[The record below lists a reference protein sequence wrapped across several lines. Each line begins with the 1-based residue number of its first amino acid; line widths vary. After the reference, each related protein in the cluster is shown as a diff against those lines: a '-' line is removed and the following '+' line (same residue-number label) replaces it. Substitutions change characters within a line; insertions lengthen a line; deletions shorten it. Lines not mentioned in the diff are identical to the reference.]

1 MRPSL
6 KDDFMDATVAFSK
19 NHNEPLWFQRMREEA
34 LINSEELSLPVYEKI
49 NYRSW
54 RLDHPKNPF
63 AEVNTDQKFD
73 QPETNNLLIQDGDQ
87 TLVSKLDPKLAEQGV
102 IFTDIW
108 TAMQKYPK
116 LVQKYLL
123 TKTMKPAENR
133 LVSLNL
139 ALMNGGS
146 FLYVPKNVQIKD
158 SIQAVYLQDNDQKKD
173 FFHHVLVVADEGSEV
188 TYLENFLSRGNTEEN
203 IANVVVEV
211 VAEDNTHVHF
221 SALDQFGENV
231 STYLNRHGYVGN
243 NSELDWAIGFMNDAK
258 VVGDFGTDLRGEGS
272 HTEAKVVAITTGEQV
287 QGIDTKVTNYGQHS
301 IGHIM
306 QHGVILQ
313 SSTLTFNG
321 VGHIVKGARGSD
333 AQQESRVLMLSRTA
347 RGDADPILLIDE
359 NDVTAGH
366 AASVGRVNED
376 QMYYL
381 MSRGI
386 DEKTAQRLVIRGFL
400 SSVIREIP
408 EEEVRD
414 RLTEMIER
422 KLLNGQQD

>member
-19 NHNEPLWFQRMREEA
+19 NHNEPLWFQKMREEA

-108 TAMQKYPK
+108 TAMQKCPK

-333 AQQESRVLMLSRTA
+333 DQQESRVLMLSRTA

>member
-1 MRPSL
+1 MRTSI
-6 KDDFMDATVAFSK
+6 KENFVDDTIAFSK
-19 NHNEPLWFQRMREEA
+19 SHNEPLWFQKMREEA
-34 LINSEELSLPVYEKI
+34 LNHSDELKLPVYEKI

-54 RLDHPKNPF
+54 RLDHPKAPF
-63 AEVNTDQKFD
+63 QTPSNDNQYD
-73 QPETNNLLIQDGDQ
+73 LPETKNLLVQNGDQ
-87 TLVSKLDPKLAEQGV
+87 TLVSKLDQKLIDQGV
-102 IFTDIW
+102 VFTDIW
-108 TAMQKYPK
+108 TALKDYPE

-123 TKTMKPAENR
+123 STALKPTENK
-133 LVSLNL
+133 LISLNL

-146 FLYVPKNVQIKD
+146 FLYVPKNVQVKD
-158 SIQAVYLQDNDQKKD
+158 SIQAIYLQDNHGQKD
-173 FFHHVLVVADEGSEV
+173 FVHHVLVVADEGSEV
-188 TYLENFLSRGNTEEN
+188 TYLENFLSQGTHAEN

-211 VAEDNTHVHF
+211 VAEDNSHVHF

-243 NSELDWAIGFMNDAK
+243 NAELDWAIGFMNDGK

-287 QGIDTKVTNYGQHS
+287 TGIDTKVTNYGKHS
-301 IGHIM
+301 IGHIL

-386 DEKTAQRLVIRGFL
+386 DEETAQRLVIRGFL
-400 SSVIREIP
+400 SSVITEIP
-408 EEEVRD
+408 EKEVRV
-414 RLTEMIER
+414 RLTDMIER
-422 KLLNGQQD
+422 KLINGQQK

>member
-1 MRPSL
+1 MASTV
-6 KDDFMDATVAFSK
+6 KDKFIDDTIAFSK
-19 NHNEPLWFQRMREEA
+19 DHNEPTWFQKMREEA
-34 LINSEELSLPVYEKI
+34 LNQSHDLALPVYEKI
-49 NYRSW
+49 NYRGW
-54 RLDHPKNPF
+54 RLDHPKAPYGKTSTTNEF
-63 AEVNTDQKFD
+63 EL
-73 QPETNNLLIQDGDQ
+73 PETNNLLVQNGDN
-87 TLVSKLDPKLAEQGV
+87 TLVSKLDPALAEQGV

-108 TAMQKYPK
+108 TA
-116 LVQKYLL
+116 LNEHSELIQKYLL
-123 TKTMKPAENR
+123 TKTFKPTENR

-146 FLYVPKNVQIKD
+146 FLYIPKNVQVKEA
-158 SIQAVYLQDNDQKKD
+158 IQAIYLQDNSQQKD
-173 FFHHVLVVADEGSEV
+173 FIHHVLVVADEGSEV
-188 TYLENFLSRGNTEEN
+188 TYLENFLSQGDSSEN

-211 VAEDNTHVHF
+211 VAEDNSRIHF

-231 STYLNRHGYVGN
+231 STYLNRRGYVGN
-243 NSELDWAIGFMNDAK
+243 SARLDWAIGFMNDGQ

-287 QGIDTKVTNYGQHS
+287 TGIDTKVTNFGKHS
-301 IGHIM
+301 IGHIL

-366 AASVGRVNED
+366 AASVGRVDED

-386 DEKTAQRLVIRGFL
+386 DKDTAQRLVIRGFL
-400 SSVIREIP
+400 SSVITEIP
-408 EEEVRD
+408 EKEVRE
-414 RLTEMIER
+414 RLTNMIER
-422 KLLNGQQD
+422 KLVNGQQK

>member
-19 NHNEPLWFQRMREEA
+19 NHNEPLWFQKMREEA
-34 LINSEELSLPVYEKI
+34 LINSEGLSLPVYEKI

-54 RLDHPKNPF
+54 RLDHPKNHF

>member
-19 NHNEPLWFQRMREEA
+19 NHNEPLWFQKMREEA

-108 TAMQKYPK
+108 TAMQKCPK

>member
-19 NHNEPLWFQRMREEA
+19 NHNEPLWFQKMREEA